1 MVFDDVAF
9 DSSAMSIHPTGKG
22 RLCLVDGEASVT
34 VNVPGWQ
41 WDLKGERWAVIQF
54 REAFEAG
61 DDHRAQRLLLDELS
75 TEESVF

>member
-34 VNVPGWQ
+34 VNV
-41 WDLKGERWAVIQF
+41 
-54 REAFEAG
+54 
-61 DDHRAQRLLLDELS
+61 
-75 TEESVF
+75 